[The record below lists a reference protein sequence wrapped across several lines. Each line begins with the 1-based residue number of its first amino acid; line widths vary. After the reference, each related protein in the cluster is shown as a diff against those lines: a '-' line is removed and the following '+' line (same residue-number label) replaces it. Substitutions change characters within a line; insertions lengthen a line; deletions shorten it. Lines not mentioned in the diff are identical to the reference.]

1 MAENDDHH
9 VTTTK
14 LDEKNSSD
22 DQQLVAAPQRNIP
35 PPPSLQNPLSTVNT
49 TENPVWL
56 HLYKYTL
63 MHTDLSTLLTSGSPL
78 NDKHI
83 NLAQT
88 LLRKQF
94 PKLSA
99 LQSTLLQFKALDKK
113 FLSGIQIVHCPNDH
127 WVTLFKEHPSTNV
140 IKVFDSVFDSPNTAV
155 YTVASNLFNVGDN
168 LSVVMV
174 PMQKQAAYSNN
185 CGLFSIAV
193 ATALAFECDLSKLEF
208 VESEMR
214 NHLKTC
220 FEEGTMSMYPV
231 K

>member
-22 DQQLVAAPQRNIP
+22 DQQLVAAAQRNIP

-63 MHTDLSTLLTSGSPL
+63 LTSGSPL

-99 LQSTLLQFKALDKK
+99 L
-113 FLSGIQIVHCPNDH
+113 
-127 WVTLFKEHPSTNV
+127 
-140 IKVFDSVFDSPNTAV
+140 
-155 YTVASNLFNVGDN
+155 
-168 LSVVMV
+168 
-174 PMQKQAAYSNN
+174 
-185 CGLFSIAV
+185 
-193 ATALAFECDLSKLEF
+193 
-208 VESEMR
+208 
-214 NHLKTC
+214 
-220 FEEGTMSMYPV
+220 
-231 K
+231 

>member
-1 MAENDDHH
+1 M
-9 VTTTK
+9 TTG
-14 LDEKNSSD
+14 
-22 DQQLVAAPQRNIP
+22 
-35 PPPSLQNPLSTVNT
+35 
-49 TENPVWL
+49 
-56 HLYKYTL
+56 
-63 MHTDLSTLLTSGSPL
+63 LL
-78 NDKHI
+78 
-83 NLAQT
+83 
-88 LLRKQF
+88 
-94 PKLSA
+94 
-99 LQSTLLQFKALDKK
+99 
-113 FLSGIQIVHCPNDH
+113 
-127 WVTLFKEHPSTNV
+127 HPSTNV

-193 ATALAFECDLSKLEF
+193 ATALAFECDPSKLEF
-208 VESEMR
+208 IESEMH